1 MKVLVLEDD
10 LILSNEVVTYLKSM
24 HIDCDA
30 VFDGELFFRQINN
43 TTYDLYILDINVPKL
58 NGLDVCKKVR
68 ETDKKTPILMLTA
81 YREIQDKLD
90 AFTFGADDYLVKP
103 FHFDEL
109 YVRLLS
115 LHRRSTTKQED
126 HQIIKIKDLE
136 IDLDES
142 KVKRNQEVIE
152 LTPKEFQLLVILAKA
167 KGRTLSK
174 NAIAEQIW
182 DVHFESN
189 LNTIEVYINFLRKK
203 IDKNFEE
210 KLILTR
216 PALGITLTLNNDLKE
231 KSSH

>member
-10 LILSNEVVTYLKSM
+10 LVLSNEIVTYLKSM
-24 HIDCDA
+24 NMECDA

-68 ETDKKTPILMLTA
+68 ETDKKTPILILSA

-115 LHRRSTTKQED
+115 LNRRSTMKQED

-216 PALGITLTLNNDLKE
+216 PGFGYYINIE
-231 KSSH
+231 

>member
-203 IDKNFEE
+203 IDKNFEK

-216 PALGITLTLNNDLKE
+216 PGFGYYIDVE
-231 KSSH
+231 E

>member
-10 LILSNEVVTYLKSM
+10 LVLSNEIVTYLKSM
-24 HIDCDA
+24 NMECDA
-30 VFDGELFFRQINN
+30 VFDGELFFRQINT

-68 ETDKKTPILMLTA
+68 ETDKNTPILILSA

-115 LHRRSTTKQED
+115 LNRRSTMKQED
-126 HQIIKIKDLE
+126 HQVIKIKDLE

-216 PALGITLTLNNDLKE
+216 PGFGYYINIE
-231 KSSH
+231 

>member
-1 MKVLVLEDD
+1 MRVLVLEDD

-43 TTYDLYILDINVPKL
+43 ETYDLYILDINVPKL
-58 NGLDVCKKVR
+58 NGLDVCKKIR

-216 PALGITLTLNNDLKE
+216 PGFGYYINIE
-231 KSSH
+231 E

>member
-10 LILSNEVVTYLKSM
+10 LILSNEIVTFLKSM
-24 HIDCDA
+24 NMECDT

-43 TTYDLYILDINVPKL
+43 ITYDLYILDINVPKL
-58 NGLDVCKKVR
+58 NGLDVCEKVR
-68 ETDKKTPILMLTA
+68 KTDRNTPILMLTA

-90 AFTFGADDYLVKP
+90 AFTLGADDYLVKP

-115 LHRRSTTKQED
+115 LKRRSLIKQED
-126 HQIIKIKDLE
+126 HQIIRIKDLE

-142 KVKRNQEVIE
+142 KVKRNNELIE

-203 IDKNFEE
+203 IDKKFEE
-210 KLILTR
+210 KLISTR
-216 PALGITLTLNNDLKE
+216 PGFGYYINVE
-231 KSSH
+231 

>member
-10 LILSNEVVTYLKSM
+10 LVLSNEIVTYLKSM
-24 HIDCDA
+24 NMECDA

-43 TTYDLYILDINVPKL
+43 ATYDLYILDINVPKL

-68 ETDKKTPILMLTA
+68 ETDKNTPILILSA

-115 LHRRSTTKQED
+115 LNRRSTMKQED

-216 PALGITLTLNNDLKE
+216 PGFGYYINIE
-231 KSSH
+231 

>member
-1 MKVLVLEDD
+1 MRVLVLEDD

-43 TTYDLYILDINVPKL
+43 ETYDLYILDINVPKL
-58 NGLDVCKKVR
+58 NGLDVCKKIR
-68 ETDKKTPILMLTA
+68 ETDKNTPILMLTA

-216 PALGITLTLNNDLKE
+216 PGFGYYINIE
-231 KSSH
+231 

>member
-126 HQIIKIKDLE
+126 HQIIKIKNLE

-216 PALGITLTLNNDLKE
+216 PGFGYYINIE
-231 KSSH
+231 

>member
-1 MKVLVLEDD
+1 
-10 LILSNEVVTYLKSM
+10 
-24 HIDCDA
+24 
-30 VFDGELFFRQINN
+30 
-43 TTYDLYILDINVPKL
+43 
-58 NGLDVCKKVR
+58 
-68 ETDKKTPILMLTA
+68 MLTA

-216 PALGITLTLNNDLKE
+216 PGFGYYINVE
-231 KSSH
+231 E